1 MSPIQYQRHRRKLPL
16 FNSEAVKRDSNN
28 INSNNDDDDDDGF
41 VITVSRM
48 KSPPVDQDDHRGE
61 WNVEVT
67 RLSQDCCHAP
77 RSASPAAHQVDASGV
92 WERDSSRRKG
102 RDVCSYDDDDD
113 EERKL
118 CHRKR
123 ASLTKPSAARRLIG
137 TKGNDS
143 ESPNSALPLQ
153 HHNIYLNHD
162 NDNIQQNNGLGSAS
176 THIRAEIT
184 HRRRKQSGGRRTV
197 CISNNK
203 NSKKH
208 ATSLLRRAQPTAYA
222 AQKCQEWG
230 LCPIGSN
237 HSTDDDPLSLNPR
250 VAVEPSAVG
259 SIAVRTSSVLEESAV
274 DGGRRAERVALTSKR
289 RRLIRHR
296 GTMNGVLA
304 VSSPG
309 G

>member
-28 INSNNDDDDDDGF
+28 INNDDDGL

-92 WERDSSRRKG
+92 WERDSSRRKW

-123 ASLTKPSAARRLIG
+123 ASLTKPSAVRRLIG
-137 TKGNDS
+137 TKR
-143 ESPNSALPLQ
+143 E
-153 HHNIYLNHD
+153 
-162 NDNIQQNNGLGSAS
+162 
-176 THIRAEIT
+176 
-184 HRRRKQSGGRRTV
+184 
-197 CISNNK
+197 
-203 NSKKH
+203 
-208 ATSLLRRAQPTAYA
+208 
-222 AQKCQEWG
+222 
-230 LCPIGSN
+230 
-237 HSTDDDPLSLNPR
+237 
-250 VAVEPSAVG
+250 
-259 SIAVRTSSVLEESAV
+259 
-274 DGGRRAERVALTSKR
+274 
-289 RRLIRHR
+289 
-296 GTMNGVLA
+296 
-304 VSSPG
+304 
-309 G
+309 